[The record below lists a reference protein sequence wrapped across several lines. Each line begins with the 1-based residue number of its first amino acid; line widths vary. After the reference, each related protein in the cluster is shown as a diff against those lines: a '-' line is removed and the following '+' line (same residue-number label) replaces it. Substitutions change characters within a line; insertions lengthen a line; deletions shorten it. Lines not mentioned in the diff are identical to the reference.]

1 MLVRK
6 IPTWQTTRRALT
18 VTAIA
23 TFVTGGAFLSAGT
36 ASAATT
42 LAGTCTGSVN
52 GSMGDTVAVQG
63 TSVKEIVRKGAQDY
77 VNSHLWTALSVWPNT
92 IADTIAGKGAL
103 AVGQVPNAAGGTIA
117 GSAVGSAVATALK
130 GSNGL
135 GVLDGT
141 KNEVLS
147 AVSASVA
154 KSCGL
159 TTIATN
165 YVAPGQPG
173 AGGTGAQQGGG
184 TATNPGGS
192 TGNLSNLNPGT
203 AGGSGGTAPMRD
215 YSGLPT
221 ATPGTAVA
229 PGVRYP
235 ANGTLPG
242 DASAPQVG
250 TGDQAGQG
258 ADVRDAGNAQSLSSP
273 VGPDDVQLPMLL
285 AVIVLAGV
293 TAALV
298 RTWVLRRAA

>member
-1 MLVRK
+1 
-6 IPTWQTTRRALT
+6 
-18 VTAIA
+18 
-23 TFVTGGAFLSAGT
+23 
-36 ASAATT
+36 
-42 LAGTCTGSVN
+42 
-52 GSMGDTVAVQG
+52 MGDTVAVQG

-141 KNEVLS
+141 KNEVLG

-173 AGGTGAQQGGG
+173 AAWDRCAAGRRDRDQPRRRLDRQPLEPE
-184 TATNPGGS
+184 PGHRGRQWRHRADAR
-192 TGNLSNLNPGT
+192 LQRPPHRDPGHRRR
-203 AGGSGGTAPMRD
+203 AGGA
-215 YSGLPT
+215 
-221 ATPGTAVA
+221 
-229 PGVRYP
+229 
-235 ANGTLPG
+235 LPG
-242 DASAPQVG
+242 Q
-250 TGDQAGQG
+250 
-258 ADVRDAGNAQSLSSP
+258 RH
-273 VGPDDVQLPMLL
+273 
-285 AVIVLAGV
+285 
-293 TAALV
+293 AA
-298 RTWVLRRAA
+298 R